1 MISSNELLALSRLA
15 LSGKESDVR
24 LYLAKM
30 VRKLRKVDS
39 KLGSDIEALLK
50 SQPARS
56 GGVLRRDIRKDEDGL
71 FEPNSD
77 SAIPLLKSFDNSFSG
92 EEPLLDRN
100 LKQTLDNIL
109 EGPLRELLKQY
120 FDLEEFGSNAREESL
135 YFIILFFGIFQIVIS
150 LQNLFQPVIELKNG
164 KIAIKTKQ
172 KILSVIKPVNEII
185 EVTESEDFTLTFV
198 FQDSSYNVISKHLE
212 NNELNLILNEIRRE
226 NSP

>member
-1 MISSNELLALSRLA
+1 MEKKLFRYKKIFVPQF
-15 LSGKESDVR
+15 LSGVFLS
-24 LYLAKM
+24 Y
-30 VRKLRKVDS
+30 
-39 KLGSDIEALLK
+39 
-50 SQPARS
+50 
-56 GGVLRRDIRKDEDGL
+56 
-71 FEPNSD
+71 
-77 SAIPLLKSFDNSFSG
+77 SA
-92 EEPLLDRN
+92 
-100 LKQTLDNIL
+100 LDNIL

-185 EVTESEDFTLTFV
+185 EIKESEDFTLTFV
-198 FQDSSYNVISKHLE
+198 FQDSSYSVISKHLE

>member
-1 MISSNELLALSRLA
+1 MEKKLFRYKKIFVPQF
-15 LSGKESDVR
+15 LSGVFLS
-24 LYLAKM
+24 Y
-30 VRKLRKVDS
+30 
-39 KLGSDIEALLK
+39 
-50 SQPARS
+50 
-56 GGVLRRDIRKDEDGL
+56 
-71 FEPNSD
+71 
-77 SAIPLLKSFDNSFSG
+77 SA
-92 EEPLLDRN
+92 
-100 LKQTLDNIL
+100 LDNIL

-172 KILSVIKPVNEII
+172 KILSVIKPINEII
-185 EVTESEDFTLTFV
+185 EIKESEDFTLTFV
-198 FQDSSYNVISKHLE
+198 FQDSSYSVISKHLE

>member
-1 MISSNELLALSRLA
+1 MEKKLFRYKKIFVPQF
-15 LSGKESDVR
+15 LSGVFLS
-24 LYLAKM
+24 Y
-30 VRKLRKVDS
+30 
-39 KLGSDIEALLK
+39 
-50 SQPARS
+50 
-56 GGVLRRDIRKDEDGL
+56 
-71 FEPNSD
+71 
-77 SAIPLLKSFDNSFSG
+77 SA
-92 EEPLLDRN
+92 
-100 LKQTLDNIL
+100 LDNIL

-172 KILSVIKPVNEII
+172 KILSVIKPINEII
-185 EVTESEDFTLTFV
+185 EITESEDFTLTFV
-198 FQDSSYNVISKHLE
+198 FQDSSYDVISKYLE

>member
-1 MISSNELLALSRLA
+1 ME
-15 LSGKESDVR
+15 K
-24 LYLAKM
+24 
-30 VRKLRKVDS
+30 KLFRYKKIFVP
-39 KLGSDIEALLK
+39 
-50 SQPARS
+50 Q
-56 GGVLRRDIRKDEDGL
+56 
-71 FEPNSD
+71 F
-77 SAIPLLKSFDNSFSG
+77 FSG
-92 EEPLLDRN
+92 VFLSYSA
-100 LKQTLDNIL
+100 LDNIL

-172 KILSVIKPVNEII
+172 KILSVIKPV
-185 EVTESEDFTLTFV
+185 SEDFTLTFV